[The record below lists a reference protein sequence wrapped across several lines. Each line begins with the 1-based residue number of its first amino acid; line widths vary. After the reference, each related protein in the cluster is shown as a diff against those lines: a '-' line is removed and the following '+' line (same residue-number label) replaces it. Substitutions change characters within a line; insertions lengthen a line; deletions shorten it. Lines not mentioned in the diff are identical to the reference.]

1 MLTKPV
7 DGSKSKDGK
16 ADEIPIPEIR
26 KVSSYEQDYR
36 ANFVKPSVYLRSPA
50 FGAPMSEIVEYDL
63 DNDDED
69 WLTQY
74 NDGQNRLPAEK
85 LELMI
90 WKLEIACGEAT
101 EHWMAESAATATEKG
116 QIISYQ
122 DRCTQMA
129 STAALPKE
137 KALALLS
144 DVSGRPALLEAVYK
158 YWTEKR
164 LKTGKPCLRRLQPP
178 PAPGDSNPFNVFRQR
193 EKTNRPQTR
202 RRRENDGAS
211 YDKMRAIRRQME
223 MVYAVVELQLR
234 REEKKLEAAK
244 CECDSH
250 ALQIKL
256 RHEPRT
262 VHEEIEAEF
271 AKKPSA
277 KPLTPK
283 ELEWDPQRPVAL
295 PLSQAEVVVGHDG
308 AYRLGGERFAPKQ
321 DTHAGGKHGK
331 KRRRD
336 DAMAAAMPGKGYD
349 PRMMSALGGGFG
361 QHGMPPGYALGPD
374 GRLLTDPAVLARN
387 RSRPIVPI
395 VVDPYQPPP
404 EIPDIEMIF
413 AMTPGGESIGA
424 VRVAA
429 GDAQAALQAADR
441 AGRSDRVRSQGSAD
455 PAAVLQPGGGVAHG
469 PGRGLWGR
477 EHAREDAEDDSSV
490 MTARGCS
497 RGVRPGGLEKTIIYK
512 LRRCGAFTARR
523 ASTPA
528 RRFISKPKHL
538 EDQKHLVTT
547 TETILVNDV
556 SRVDPRLTA
565 SIGDTCRR
573 PRDLVFSRPPR
584 RRCRLP
590 CPRSTWRTSRACPRP
605 TCPSPRRPCRPS
617 CRPVCRRPSVDR
629 RIDRGFCRAV
639 RRRLCHPRVL
649 CRKARRAAYR
659 RSRRRRARGPA
670 RRRACHRTR
679 RRGRVDRPRVDRAC
693 RRGRT
698 RRCARPCRIDCY
710 NRPVLRGRRRAA
722 CTGRRGSYEVA
733 D

>member
-122 DRCTQMA
+122 DRCIQMA

-234 REEKKLEAAK
+234 REEKKLEAVV

-413 AMTPGGESIGA
+413 AMTP
-424 VRVAA
+424 AA
-429 GDAQAALQAADR
+429 NRLAR
-441 AGRSDRVRSQGSAD
+441 F
-455 PAAVLQPGGGVAHG
+455 VLPLGMHKQHCRP
-469 PGRGLWGR
+469 RI
-477 EHAREDAEDDSSV
+477 
-490 MTARGCS
+490 ARGG
-497 RGVRPGGLEKTIIYK
+497 RIVFDRKDPLTRQPYFNPVEGLPMDPDEDS
-512 LRRCGAFTARR
+512 GDEN
-523 ASTPA
+523 TPA
-528 RRFISKPKHL
+528 K
-538 EDQKHLVTT
+538 T
-547 TETILVNDV
+547 
-556 SRVDPRLTA
+556 PRM
-565 SIGDTCRR
+565 I
-573 PRDLVFSRPPR
+573 
-584 RRCRLP
+584 
-590 CPRSTWRTSRACPRP
+590 RA
-605 TCPSPRRPCRPS
+605 
-617 CRPVCRRPSVDR
+617 
-629 RIDRGFCRAV
+629 
-639 RRRLCHPRVL
+639 
-649 CRKARRAAYR
+649 
-659 RSRRRRARGPA
+659 
-670 RRRACHRTR
+670 
-679 RRGRVDRPRVDRAC
+679 
-693 RRGRT
+693 
-698 RRCARPCRIDCY
+698 
-710 NRPVLRGRRRAA
+710 
-722 CTGRRGSYEVA
+722 
-733 D
+733 

>member
-63 DNDDED
+63 DNDDDD

-122 DRCTQMA
+122 DRCIQMA

-234 REEKKLEAAK
+234 REEKKLEAVV
-244 CECDSH
+244 CERDSH
-250 ALQIKL
+250 TLQIKL

-336 DAMAAAMPGKGYD
+336 DAAMAAAMPGKGYD

-413 AMTPGGESIGA
+413 AMTP
-424 VRVAA
+424 AA
-429 GDAQAALQAADR
+429 NRLAR
-441 AGRSDRVRSQGSAD
+441 F
-455 PAAVLQPGGGVAHG
+455 VLPLGMHKQHCRP
-469 PGRGLWGR
+469 RI
-477 EHAREDAEDDSSV
+477 
-490 MTARGCS
+490 ARGG
-497 RGVRPGGLEKTIIYK
+497 RIVFDRKDPLTRQPYFNPVEGLPMDPDEDS
-512 LRRCGAFTARR
+512 GDEN
-523 ASTPA
+523 TPA
-528 RRFISKPKHL
+528 K
-538 EDQKHLVTT
+538 T
-547 TETILVNDV
+547 
-556 SRVDPRLTA
+556 PRM
-565 SIGDTCRR
+565 I
-573 PRDLVFSRPPR
+573 
-584 RRCRLP
+584 
-590 CPRSTWRTSRACPRP
+590 RA
-605 TCPSPRRPCRPS
+605 
-617 CRPVCRRPSVDR
+617 
-629 RIDRGFCRAV
+629 
-639 RRRLCHPRVL
+639 
-649 CRKARRAAYR
+649 
-659 RSRRRRARGPA
+659 
-670 RRRACHRTR
+670 
-679 RRGRVDRPRVDRAC
+679 
-693 RRGRT
+693 
-698 RRCARPCRIDCY
+698 
-710 NRPVLRGRRRAA
+710 
-722 CTGRRGSYEVA
+722 
-733 D
+733 